1 MYGAGVTGTFS
12 VEPFPEFPPG
22 GGRLLLFRWL
32 RRGSRRCVLGRRRSG
47 ARRLTEMQPLTGTP
61 REMAAVLRQYADL
74 GVGHVQL
81 VMDPITT
88 EAIEEF
94 APVLEELDRA

>member
-1 MYGAGVTGTFS
+1 MHI
-12 VEPFPEFPPG
+12 
-22 GGRLLLFRWL
+22 
-32 RRGSRRCVLGRRRSG
+32 
-47 ARRLTEMQPLTGTP
+47 QPLQGTP
-61 REMAAVLRQYADL
+61 QEMAAVLRQYAKL

-94 APVLEELDRA
+94 APVLEELDRG